1 MRAQSNRGSMNNK
14 ELHYKY
20 GISYLVAI
28 IVALIAFALFDVK
41 DLVDKISFALTIASL
56 VLAVVAIIYTF
67 IAASKQENQ
76 LSKLIETNHSIS
88 IASHQIN
95 SAASA
100 LVNHVSM
107 LPSKIQHLTDKIE
120 TLSDRDVKTITTNLS
135 NDSPDSDEA
144 IKFKKFIVSLPFSA
158 MGILY
163 LFYKAER
170 TGNLISADSTN
181 SWSSMSFDF
190 VSGVLCGIHGTEYI
204 ELKYHK
210 DELIPTKCS
219 AMVVSHLEDELKN
232 ILAILGEEKGGYLKK
247 LIDSADELFT

>member
-1 MRAQSNRGSMNNK
+1 MNNK
-14 ELHYKY
+14 DLHYKY
-20 GISYLVAI
+20 GISYLVVI

-100 LVNHVSM
+100 LANHVSVI
-107 LPSKIQHLTDKIE
+107 PSKLQHLTDKIE
-120 TLSDRDVKTITTNLS
+120 KLSDREIKTITTSLP
-135 NDSPDSDEA
+135 NDSSNSDEI
-144 IKFKKFIVSLPFSA
+144 IKFKRFVTSLPFSA
-158 MGILY
+158 MGTLY
-163 LFYKAER
+163 LFLRAER
-170 TGNLISADSTN
+170 TGSIISADSTL
-181 SWSSMSFDF
+181 SWNSMSFDF
-190 VSGVLCGIHGTEYI
+190 LSGILCGIQGTEYI
-204 ELKYHK
+204 ELKFHK

-219 AMVVSHLEDELKN
+219 EVVVSHLKNELEKIITVLGKERGAYLKN
-232 ILAILGEEKGGYLKK
+232 
-247 LIDSADELFT
+247 LIDGADELFA